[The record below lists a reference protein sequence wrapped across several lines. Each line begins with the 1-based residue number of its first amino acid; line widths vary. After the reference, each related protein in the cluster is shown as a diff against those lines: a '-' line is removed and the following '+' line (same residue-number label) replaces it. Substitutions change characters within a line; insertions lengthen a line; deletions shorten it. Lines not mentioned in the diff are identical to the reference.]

1 VFVNGL
7 VWTGDA
13 ARPRVEALAI
23 AGDRISAVGSSEE
36 IRRLAGPATSV
47 VDLKGRFLAPGFND
61 AHLHFLV
68 VEQAELDGAETLP
81 EVQHRLAG
89 WARSHPASPWVTGRG
104 WVFTAFPGH
113 APDRRHLDAVVADR
127 PVLLRDRDGHCV
139 LANTKALEMAGVTR
153 DTPDPPNGIVVR
165 DAAGAPT
172 GLLKEAAAGLV
183 SRHVPPPS
191 SEDLY
196 RALKRRL
203 DQAASYGLTSVQN
216 ASALELPVF
225 ERVMAEGALT
235 VRFYSAL
242 PLRKDPPSEELAAYK
257 ALRDK
262 YRGPLFKLGAVKGF
276 VDGVVDAKTAA
287 MFEPFVGGGSGIRNW
302 TSEELDRTV
311 ALYDREGFQIMLHAI
326 GDRAIAQALDA
337 YERAAKL
344 NGTSGRRHRV
354 EHIEVPRRADLPRF
368 KALGVIASTQAI
380 FAEPDQA
387 TLENYAVLLGP
398 ERSSRAN
405 AFRLFDDAGAV
416 QAFGSDSPVFSMEVL
431 RGIFAAVSRQTRKG
445 TPPGGWYPENRISAE
460 AALRHFTA
468 DAAYASFDEDAKGT
482 LVPGKLAD
490 LVVLSED
497 IAEGPPGRILETR
510 VLLTVMGGRDTFRS
524 PEF

>member
-23 AGDRISAVGSSEE
+23 AGDRISAVGSSEA
-36 IRRLAGPATSV
+36 IRRLAGRATSV

-61 AHLHFLV
+61 SHLHFLV

-89 WARSHPASPWVTGRG
+89 WARSHPAWPWVTGRG

-165 DAAGAPT
+165 DEAGAPT
-172 GLLKEAAAGLV
+172 GLLQEAAGLV
-183 SRHVPPPS
+183 SRHVTPPS

-203 DQAASYGLTSVQN
+203 GQAASYGLTSVQN

-242 PLRKDPPSEELAAYK
+242 PLRKDPPSEELAAYE

-262 YRGPLFKLGAVKGF
+262 YRGPLFKFGAVKGF
-276 VDGVVDAKTAA
+276 VDGVVDVKTAA
-287 MFEPFVGGGSGIRNW
+287 MFEPFVGGGSGILNW

-326 GDRAIAQALDA
+326 GDRAVAQALDA

-405 AFRLFDDAGAV
+405 AFRLFGDAGAV

-468 DAAYASFDEDAKGT
+468 DAAYASFDGDAKGT

-497 IAEGPPGRILETR
+497 IAAAPPGRILETR